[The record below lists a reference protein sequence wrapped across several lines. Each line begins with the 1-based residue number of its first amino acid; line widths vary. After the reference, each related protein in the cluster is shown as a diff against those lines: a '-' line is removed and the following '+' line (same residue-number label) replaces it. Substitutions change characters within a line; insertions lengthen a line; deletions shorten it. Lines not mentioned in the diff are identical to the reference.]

1 MPDYASPTVRRRR
14 LAAELR
20 RLRGEAGL
28 TGDEVAADLGWSP
41 SKVSRY
47 ELARTGLKPGDVAKL
62 LDRYGVDPARQ
73 RELLALAKEATEKG
87 WWEAYSDVL
96 PEEYA
101 ALIGL
106 EAEARAF
113 STWSVEVIPGLLQT
127 EGYARQV
134 NGGYQTVAPVPPGEM
149 ERRVQA
155 RLKRQQLLTREPPLE
170 LSVVLDES
178 ALLRRLADGP
188 VMRRQ
193 LEQLVEFG
201 QLKNVSLRV
210 FPLASRYPIVM
221 GSFVLLEFGQDRR
234 TTIPDVVYT
243 EHLRS
248 NLYFEGESDTYQYRL
263 AFDLLDSESLG
274 RAESL
279 ELISETARRVWS

>member
-113 STWSVEVIPGLLQT
+113 STWSIEVIPGLLQT

-134 NGGYQTVAPVPPGEM
+134 NTGYQIVARVPPGEM

-178 ALLRRLADGP
+178 ALLRQLADRP
-188 VMRRQ
+188 VMRQQ
-193 LEQLVEFG
+193 LERLVEVG
-201 QLKNVSLRV
+201 QLPNVSLRV
-210 FPLASRYPIVM
+210 FPGPPVSHSYNLFAPCASRRP
-221 GSFVLLEFGQDRR
+221 R
-234 TTIPDVVYT
+234 TMIPDIVYT

-248 NLYFEGESDTYQYRL
+248 NLYFEDESDTYQYRL
-263 AFDLLDSESLG
+263 AFDLLHGQSLGPSESL
-274 RAESL
+274 EV
-279 ELISETARRVWS
+279 ISEAARRI

>member
-1 MPDYASPTVRRRR
+1 M
-14 LAAELR
+14 L
-20 RLRGEAGL
+20 AGL

-62 LDRYGVDPARQ
+62 LTRYGVDRARQ
-73 RELLALAKEATEKG
+73 RELLALADEAMEKG

-106 EAEARAF
+106 EAEARAC

-127 EGYARQV
+127 EEYARQV
-134 NGGYQTVAPVPPGEM
+134 NSGYRRLVPVPVPPGEM

-155 RLKRQQLLTREPPLE
+155 QLKRQELLTREPPLE

-178 ALLRRLADGP
+178 ALLRRLADRP
-188 VMRRQ
+188 VMCHQ
-193 LEQLVEFG
+193 LERLVEVG
-201 QLKNVSLRV
+201 QLPNVSLRV
-210 FPLASRYPIVM
+210 FPLARRYPIVM
-221 GSFVLLEFGQDRR
+221 CSFVLFRFAQDRR
-234 TTIPDVVYT
+234 TTIPDVVYA

-248 NLYFEGESDTYQYRL
+248 NLYFEGESDTYQYSL
-263 AFDLLDSESLG
+263 AFDLLLQESLG
-274 RAESL
+274 RSESL
-279 ELISETARRVWS
+279 QLISETARRVWS